1 MLASHPFA
9 HTLRETPVNIAHRLA
24 RRTPFFYGWVVL
36 GSASTAQIVRNAAA
50 SLTIAVFMFPLAEDL
65 GWSRALIAGAASFG
79 GLVAVFASPVC
90 GWLIDKYG
98 ARLVLASSVFILGL
112 STISLAWSDLLTISI
127 PAIDIPLPWTTISI
141 AAIALPVVFYLAY
154 GLGRVIFSSPVQI
167 GASVVVSRWF
177 IRMRGRSSGALFMS
191 HSVGMVTFPLIASV
205 VMWRTG
211 SWQTAWIVL
220 GIVVWAV
227 ALLPTSLL
235 IVQRPEDVGL
245 RPDGDTDEGDG
256 PAGEWASSGNEVEPE
271 WTLRDAMKTPALW
284 ILAIG
289 TGALFLMQAGVNTNL
304 AAYLQDEGLN
314 VALAGMGIA
323 INAIALGLG
332 SIMWGWIVER
342 APARH
347 VMTAVALTMTLGAF
361 LFTTS
366 AMIPKEMLTYALFF
380 FSALFGIGLGGMLS
394 VPPVAYADY
403 YGRTSLGVIRGVTE
417 PFTSGGQ
424 AIGAVAMGA
433 VFDVA
438 GSYYIAF
445 IAFTIVGAVA
455 ALLVQ
460 LARPPRSG

>member
-1 MLASHPFA
+1 M
-9 HTLRETPVNIAHRLA
+9 ETPVNIAHRLA

-65 GWSRALIAGAASFG
+65 GWSRTIIAGAASFG

-112 STISLAWSDLLTISI
+112 STISLAWSDLITISI
-127 PAIDIPLPWTTISI
+127 PAFDVPLPWTTISI
-141 AAIALPVVFYLAY
+141 AAIALPIVFYLAY

-177 IRMRGRSSGALFMS
+177 IRMRGRSSGVLFMS

-205 VMWRTG
+205 VMWWTG

-220 GIVVWAV
+220 GIVVWVV

-235 IVQRPEDVGL
+235 IIQRPEDVGL
-245 RPDGDTDEGDG
+245 RPDGDTDD
-256 PAGEWASSGNEVEPE
+256 AGADEQPSSSAANAEPE

-289 TGALFLMQAGVNTNL
+289 TGALFLMQAGINTNL

-314 VALAGMGIA
+314 VALAGVGIA

-332 SIMWGWIVER
+332 SILWGWIVER
-342 APARH
+342 VSARH

-366 AMIPKEMLTYALFF
+366 GSIPEPILPYALFS

-403 YGRTSLGVIRGVTE
+403 YGRQSLGVIRGVTE

-424 AIGAVAMGA
+424 AIGAIAMGA
-433 VFDVA
+433 VFDIA

-445 IAFTIVGAVA
+445 VAFTIVGAVT
-455 ALLVQ
+455 ALLLQ
-460 LARPPRSG
+460 LARPPRSR

>member
-1 MLASHPFA
+1 M
-9 HTLRETPVNIAHRLA
+9 NIAHRLA

-65 GWSRALIAGAASFG
+65 GWSRAMIAGAASFG
-79 GLVAVFASPVC
+79 GLVAVFASPLC

-112 STISLAWSDLLTISI
+112 STISLAWSDLVTISI
-127 PAIDIPLPWTTISI
+127 PAIDLPLPWTTISI

-177 IRMRGRSSGALFMS
+177 IRMRGRSSGVLFMS

-235 IVQRPEDVGL
+235 IIQRPEDVGL
-245 RPDGDTDEGDG
+245 RPDGDADDGD
-256 PAGEWASSGNEVEPE
+256 AGEQSSSGGDPEPE
-271 WTLRDAMKTPALW
+271 WTLKDAMKTPALW

-289 TGALFLMQAGVNTNL
+289 TGALFLMQAGINTNL

-314 VALAGMGIA
+314 VALAGVGIA

-347 VMTAVALTMTLGAF
+347 VMTAVALTMTVGAF

-366 AMIPKEMLTYALFF
+366 SSIPEPILPYALFF

-403 YGRTSLGVIRGVTE
+403 YGRQSLGVIRGVTE

-424 AIGAVAMGA
+424 AIGAIAMGA
-433 VFDVA
+433 VFDIS

-445 IAFTIVGAVA
+445 IAFTVVGAA
-455 ALLVQ
+455 TALLLQ
-460 LARPPRSG
+460 LARPPRAAGVSGGS

>member
-1 MLASHPFA
+1 M
-9 HTLRETPVNIAHRLA
+9 NIAHRLA

-65 GWSRALIAGAASFG
+65 GWSRAMIAGAASFG

-112 STISLAWSDLLTISI
+112 STISLAWSDLVTISI
-127 PAIDIPLPWTTISI
+127 PAIDIPLPRTEISI
-141 AAIALPVVFYLAY
+141 AAITLPVVFYLAY

-177 IRMRGRSSGALFMS
+177 IRMRGRSSGVLFMS

-227 ALLPTSLL
+227 ALLPTALL
-235 IVQRPEDVGL
+235 IIQRPEDVGL
-245 RPDGDTDEGDG
+245 RPDGDTDDGD
-256 PAGEWASSGNEVEPE
+256 AGEQSSSGDDPEPE
-271 WTLRDAMKTPALW
+271 WTLKDAMKTPALW

-289 TGALFLMQAGVNTNL
+289 TGALFLMQAGINTNL

-314 VALAGMGIA
+314 VALAGVGIA

-332 SIMWGWIVER
+332 SILWGWIVER
-342 APARH
+342 VPARH

-366 AMIPKEMLTYALFF
+366 DMIAEPMLPYALFF

-403 YGRTSLGVIRGVTE
+403 YGRQSLGVIRGVTE

-424 AIGAVAMGA
+424 AIGAIAMGA
-433 VFDVA
+433 VFDIS

-445 IAFTIVGAVA
+445 IAFTIVGAIT
-455 ALLVQ
+455 ALLLQ
-460 LARPPRSG
+460 LARPPKSAAP

>member
-1 MLASHPFA
+1 M
-9 HTLRETPVNIAHRLA
+9 
-24 RRTPFFYGWVVL
+24 
-36 GSASTAQIVRNAAA
+36 
-50 SLTIAVFMFPLAEDL
+50 
-65 GWSRALIAGAASFG
+65 IAGAASFG
-79 GLVAVFASPVC
+79 GLVAVFASPLC

-112 STISLAWSDLLTISI
+112 STISLAWSDLVTISI
-127 PAIDIPLPWTTISI
+127 PAIDLPLPWTTISI

-177 IRMRGRSSGALFMS
+177 IRMRGRSSGVLFMS

-235 IVQRPEDVGL
+235 IIQRPEDVGL
-245 RPDGDTDEGDG
+245 RPDGDADDGD
-256 PAGEWASSGNEVEPE
+256 AGEQSSSGGDPEPE
-271 WTLRDAMKTPALW
+271 WTLKDAMKTPALW

-289 TGALFLMQAGVNTNL
+289 TGALFLMQAGINTNL

-314 VALAGMGIA
+314 VALAGVGIA

-332 SIMWGWIVER
+332 SILWGWIVER
-342 APARH
+342 VPARH
-347 VMTAVALTMTLGAF
+347 VMAAVALTMTLGAF

-366 AMIPKEMLTYALFF
+366 DMIAEPMLPYALFF

-403 YGRTSLGVIRGVTE
+403 YGRQSLGVIRGVTE

-424 AIGAVAMGA
+424 AIGAIAMGA
-433 VFDVA
+433 VFDIS

-445 IAFTIVGAVA
+445 IAFTIVGAIT
-455 ALLVQ
+455 ALLLQ
-460 LARPPRSG
+460 LARPPRAAAP